1 MQKYQTT
8 LKIQATTR
16 CILVSNYRFCSAKA
30 AILTNYHLA
39 AYTQCAD
46 LIVFLLKYGSNP
58 NLKVNVEGVLSNT
71 ALLGAYHQ
79 KQDRFQEAPDRSL
92 HTLEKLEK
100 QFTLDKPDFTAM
112 LSETVKALLLYGAS
126 PYITNST
133 GCSSIMKATM
143 NMDINNLTE
152 MLKVAPSNDADINVC
167 DESGFSALMTA
178 VDIVSKNINKKEEP
192 NIAVVKLLLLA
203 KADPNAQYGDGDTVL
218 MRVIKTCHVELLKT
232 VLQCTQVDIQ
242 HQIKNIRKSFS
253 NTIFNVAL
261 TFLLFFKKTRPCYRV
276 VYRLLS
282 KL

>member
-1 MQKYQTT
+1 MQKYQTI
-8 LKIQATTR
+8 LKIQATAR
-16 CILVSNYRFCSAKA
+16 YILVSNYRFYSAKT

-39 AYTQCAD
+39 AYTQCVD

-58 NLKVNVEGVLSNT
+58 NLKVNVEGVLSST

-92 HTLEKLEK
+92 HALEKLEK

-152 MLKVAPSNDADINVC
+152 MLKVAPSNDGDINVC

-178 VDIVSKNINKKEEP
+178 VDIVSKNINKEEP

-203 KADPNAQYGDGDTVL
+203 KADPNAQYEDGDTVL
-218 MRVIKTCHVELLKT
+218 MRVIKTCDMELFKAL
-232 VLQCTQVDIQ
+232 LQCTQVSIQ
-242 HQIKNIRKSFS
+242 HQIKNIRKPFN
-253 NTIFNVAL
+253 NTFF
-261 TFLLFFKKTRPCYRV
+261 FLMLH
-276 VYRLLS
+276 
-282 KL
+282 